1 MASQMAKFTSGRSP
15 LRSTAG
21 AILIALVCSFLLSWI
36 PTQWFAA
43 AMHYDKGL
51 GEPLWVGATFALY
64 FPTDWVEWG
73 WRLADYEP
81 LKDSVRVMAILGAC
95 SASVGMGSAYWFI
108 HVLKRK
114 PKGMD
119 ELHGSAHWANAVE
132 VDSTGFFAT
141 KGRTVNGVMIGS
153 VMLDKAGEV
162 IHPMHPRYTQRY
174 RKMMGWQSPKLT
186 ITLKKIGAVKPNGGA
201 RMSPWMARLL
211 GASHM
216 RDKDNVPRFEL
227 NKVVK
232 SVEFLRAD
240 DPTHI
245 LAFAPTRS
253 GKGVGLVLPTLL
265 TWPHSV
271 LVNDIKGENWA
282 LTAGFRQRAGQKV
295 IKFEPAC
302 MDGSSACWNPVDEIR
317 TFTAMD
323 VQDAQSMMMMVC
335 DPKGEGLE
343 DHWAKT
349 SWEFL
354 TGLALHL
361 AYVGKG
367 TGTLAGMASYLGDP
381 RWGDEKQMYLTMMN
395 EVHDPDG
402 KAKWIDTDNNPTRTH
417 PAVANAAKTMLNKE
431 DKERGSVLSTAKS
444 FLSLYL
450 DPVVAKNTSRSDFC
464 VRDLMTCD
472 QAVSLYFVVQPSDLE
487 RMVALSRLFY
497 AMVIRRNA
505 ADMKFAG
512 GTSVQGYK
520 HRLLLLIDELPSL
533 RKLSVLQE
541 GLAYIAGYGLKCFLI
556 CQDLIQLEDAYG
568 DKQTIVAGCHTQIA
582 YAPNTQQTADMLAS
596 MTGKTTIIEDSEN
609 KSQDSWGWKTG
620 SVSVST
626 NKTERDL
633 MTASE
638 FKALSP
644 EDMVLFVAGRPPIY
658 GRKIKYYEDAVMLGR
673 AQIPAPEKSDVI
685 RVAET
690 IEAADA
696 KKASAAADATV
707 NAAMDTAA
715 ANRARWQKGITA
727 AVEGSAG
734 EKADV
739 KVAVGKIPVKPGN
752 SGAPQGEAPQAKRR
766 SQYADRAPEVT
777 DADREKIKAIVDS
790 VGASVVERV
799 AAFTVF

>member
-21 AILIALVCSFLLSWI
+21 AILIALLCTFLLSWI

-43 AMHYDKGL
+43 TMHYDKGL
-51 GEPLWVGATFALY
+51 GEPLWVGAKFALY

-73 WRLADYEP
+73 WRLGDYEP
-81 LKDSVRVMAILGAC
+81 LKNAVRVMAILGAC

-119 ELHGSAHWANAVE
+119 ELHGSAHWANVE
-132 VDSTGFFAT
+132 EMDSTGFFPT
-141 KGRTVNGVMIGS
+141 KGRPVKGVMIGS
-153 VMLDKAGEV
+153 VMLDEAGAV
-162 IHPMHPRYTQRY
+162 VHPMHPLFSERY
-174 RKMMGWQSPKLT
+174 RKMMGWQNPKLT
-186 ITLKKIGAVKPNGGA
+186 IAFQKVGVVKDNGGA
-201 RMSPWMARLL
+201 RMPPWMARML
-211 GASHM
+211 GAAQL

-227 NKVVK
+227 NKIVK
-232 SVEFLRAD
+232 CVEFLRAD

-245 LAFAPTRS
+245 LGFAPTRS

-265 TWPHSV
+265 TWQHSV

-282 LTAGFRQRAGQKV
+282 LTAGFRQRVGQKV

-302 MDGSSACWNPVDEIR
+302 MDGSTARWNCLDEIR
-317 TFTAMD
+317 TFTKMD
-323 VQDAQSMMMMVC
+323 VQDAQGMMMMVC

-349 SWEFL
+349 SWDFL

-361 AYVGKG
+361 AYVGEG
-367 TGTLAGMASYLGDP
+367 AGNMAGMGTYLSDP
-381 RWGDEKQMYLTMMN
+381 KWDDEKQMYTTMLN
-395 EVHDPDG
+395 AVHDPDG
-402 KAKWIDTDNNPTRTH
+402 KAGWVDTEGHPTRTH
-417 PAVANAAKTMLNKE
+417 PEVAKAAKTMLNKE

-444 FLSLYL
+444 FLTLYG
-450 DPVVAKNTSRSDFC
+450 DPVVAQNTACSDFC
-464 VRDLMTCD
+464 VRDLMNSD

-505 ADMKFAG
+505 TDMKFAG

-520 HRLLLLIDELPSL
+520 HRLLMLIDELPSL

-541 GLAYIAGYGLKCFLI
+541 GLAYIAGYGIKCFLI

-596 MTGKTTIIEDSEN
+596 MTGKTTIIEDSES

-658 GRKIKYYEDAVMLGR
+658 GRKIRYYEDAVMLGR
-673 AQIPAPEKSDVI
+673 AKIPAPEKSDVI
-685 RVAET
+685 RVAVT
-690 IEAADA
+690 AAAAEAQ
-696 KKASAAADATV
+696 KESAAVDATV
-707 NAAMDTAA
+707 KAAMDAAA
-715 ANRARWQKGITA
+715 ANRARWQMGVTAVVEGATAEDSDVKA
-727 AVEGSAG
+727 AV
-734 EKADV
+734 
-739 KVAVGKIPVKPGN
+739 KVPSGAAVG
-752 SGAPQGEAPQAKRR
+752 GAPGGKRR

-777 DADREKIKAIVDS
+777 DKDREQIKAIVDS